1 MVGKSHL
8 GNLSYNVF
16 LQDVGAMEWQQRVME
31 SHPDAPTIDINVD
44 APHLAMQQLVR
55 RLIEEE
61 QAATAAYRRSICLR
75 PDNKF
80 RNMDIS
86 GNPS

>member
-1 MVGKSHL
+1 M
-8 GNLSYNVF
+8 
-16 LQDVGAMEWQQRVME
+16 AR
-31 SHPDAPTIDINVD
+31 TIDINVD
-44 APHLAMQQLVR
+44 APHLAMRQLVR
-55 RLIEEE
+55 RLTEEE

-80 RNMDIS
+80 RSMDIS